1 MKKNYNKEI
10 TLLCVTCGANHA
22 FITDEITG
30 VITCQKCNRI
40 YYDGYNELAELN
52 QKRVDEEMQ
61 IFVKEL
67 KKDVEKEIVKML
79 KKPRL
84 K

>member
-40 YYDGYNELAELN
+40 YYGGYNELAELN

-67 KKDVEKEIVKML
+67 KKDVRKFNIELQSQV
-79 KKPRL
+79 RV
-84 K
+84 